1 MIDKEKV
8 NEVKSSL
15 KEKIGKGY
23 MAFAR
28 RSYES
33 GNICLDLM
41 DFWKKS
47 CGWYKAAII
56 FRLILSIVCIYGSV
70 VLSTSVGWFFLY
82 LLGFACLAGALIY
95 GIDTLILN
103 WTYGSRREFYL
114 KFVQKTSEDGDHVK
128 SCETPEHLRDY
139 KYRDTIVEEN
149 HANEKKKKEEP
160 VDADATTATT
170 EEEEEEEK
178 HTVEIEA

>member
-1 MIDKEKV
+1 MMDKNKI
-8 NEVKSSL
+8 NEAKTSL

-33 GNICLDLM
+33 GSICLDIM

-56 FRLILSIVCIYGSV
+56 FRLILSIVCIYGSI

-114 KFVQKTSEDGDHVK
+114 KFVEKTSEDGDRVK
-128 SCETPEHLRDY
+128 ACETPEHLRDY
-139 KYRDTIVEEN
+139 KYRDTIVERN
-149 HANEKKKKEEP
+149 HAHEKKEEQ
-160 VDADATTATT
+160 VDADATTATS
-170 EEEEEEEK
+170 EEEEK